1 MNQTVLEQNLSRDE
15 LIALKNRRT
24 GMTVFQISWIMV
36 FVCLIVVNL
45 SMRGNFPSWPP
56 PGIDPLDRV
65 LPTLATIGL
74 IISGVLARRA
84 VQAVQQNHKE
94 TFLAQWRITLLMGI
108 GFVLIMAYEWLSV
121 GVSGQYGLVFRLMT
135 AFHAI
140 HALVIAYVMF
150 RVQQSVQHDA
160 YGTTFEPLRFW
171 PVDGALKLWYF
182 VVIAW
187 LMFYVVLY
195 II

>member
-1 MNQTVLEQNLSRDE
+1 MSQQVLEQNLSRDE

-24 GMTVFQISWIMV
+24 GMAVFQLSWIMV

-45 SMRGNFPSWPP
+45 SVRANFPSWPP
-56 PGIDPLDRV
+56 AGVEPLDRV
-65 LPTLATIGL
+65 LPTVATVGL
-74 IISGVLARRA
+74 IISAVLARRA
-84 VQAVQQNHKE
+84 ARAVEGNNKE
-94 TFLAQWRITLLMGI
+94 TFAAQWRITLLMGI
-108 GFVLIMAYEWLSV
+108 AFVLIMAYEWLSI
-121 GVSGQYGLVFRLMT
+121 GVSGQYGLVFRTMT

-140 HALVIAYVMF
+140 HALVIAYVMY
-150 RVQQSVQHDA
+150 RVGQSVARDA
-160 YGTTFEPLRFW
+160 YGASFSPLRFW

>member
-1 MNQTVLEQNLSRDE
+1 MNQSVLEQNLSRDE

-45 SMRGNFPSWPP
+45 SVRGNFPTWPP
-56 PGIDPLDRV
+56 AGVEPLDRA

-74 IISGVLARRA
+74 IISAVLARRA
-84 VQAVQQNHKE
+84 AQAVQQNHKE
-94 TFLAQWRITLLMGI
+94 PFLAQWRIALLMGI

-121 GVSGQYGLVFRLMT
+121 GVSGQYGLVFRTMT
-135 AFHAI
+135 AFHAV

-150 RVQQSVQHDA
+150 RVGQSVQRDA
-160 YGTTFEPLRFW
+160 YGASFEPLRFW

>member
-36 FVCLIVVNL
+36 FVCLIAVNL
-45 SMRGNFPSWPP
+45 SVRGNFATWPP
-56 PGIDPLDRV
+56 AGVEPLDRA

-84 VQAVQQNHKE
+84 AQALQQNHKE
-94 TFLAQWRITLLMGI
+94 AFLAQWRVTLLMGV
-108 GFVLIMAYEWLSV
+108 GFVLIMAYEWLSI
-121 GVSGQYGLVFRLMT
+121 GVSGQYGLVFRTMT
-135 AFHAI
+135 AFHAV
-140 HALVIAYVMF
+140 HALVIGFVMF
-150 RVQQSVQHDA
+150 RIGQSVQRDA

-182 VVIAW
+182 VIFAW

>member
-1 MNQTVLEQNLSRDE
+1 MNQQVLEQNLSRDE
-15 LIALKNRRT
+15 LIALRNRRT

-45 SMRGNFPSWPP
+45 SIRGNFPSWPP
-56 PGIDPLDRV
+56 AGVEPLDRL
-65 LPTLATIGL
+65 LPTVATLGL
-74 IISGVLARRA
+74 IISAVLARRA
-84 VQAVQQNHKE
+84 WQALQQDQAE
-94 TFLAQWRITLLMGI
+94 TFLAQWRITLLMG
-108 GFVLIMAYEWLSV
+108 GAFVLIMAYEWLSI
-121 GVSGQYGLVFRLMT
+121 GGSGQYGQIFRTMT

-140 HALVIAYVMF
+140 HALVIGYVML
-150 RVQQSVQHDA
+150 RVGSSVQRGA
-160 YGTTFEPLRFW
+160 YGADFDPLRYW

-182 VVIAW
+182 VVFAW